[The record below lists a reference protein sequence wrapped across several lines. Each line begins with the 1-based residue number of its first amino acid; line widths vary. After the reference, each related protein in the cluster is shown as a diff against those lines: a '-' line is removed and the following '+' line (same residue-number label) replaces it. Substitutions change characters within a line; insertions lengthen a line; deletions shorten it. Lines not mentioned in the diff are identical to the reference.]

1 MSTSII
7 KRENVKLIPSPPRI
21 RIQGNIGDPVQ
32 LFEQVVIG
40 SGRRPASVFSIV
52 INDEVTDITSE
63 RVAFEAYGQ
72 IRSILERVRR

>member
-1 MSTSII
+1 MSHQII

-32 LFEQVVIG
+32 LFEQTVIG
-40 SGRRPASVFSIV
+40 PNRRPASVFSIV

-72 IRSILERVRR
+72 IKSILERVRR

>member
-1 MSTSII
+1 MNQII
-7 KRENVKLIPSPPRI
+7 KRDQVKLVPSPPRV

-40 SGRRPASVFSIV
+40 PNRRPISVFSIV